1 MEISSYTSNVQ
12 PYGSQSGTKLA
23 SESDSNNSTR
33 SISAPR
39 DTDRSEKISDKLS
52 EQISEQVKERRAES
66 MEAAQKLAKEREKL
80 NEEERNKIM
89 DQMQDFV
96 SSINK
101 GLSFRFDQESGR
113 DVVTIY
119 EADTGD
125 VIRQIPEEE
134 MLEVLRR
141 LARMN
146 DQSGLL
152 MTQV

>member
-1 MEISSYTSNVQ
+1 MEISSYTSNIQ

-23 SESDSNNSTR
+23 SESDSTR

-39 DTDRSEKISDKLS
+39 ETDRSDKLS
-52 EQISEQVKERRAES
+52 EQISEQVKERQAES
-66 MEAAQKLAKEREKL
+66 IEAAKKLAKERERIS
-80 NEEERNKIM
+80 EEQRSKIM
-89 DQMQDFV
+89 EQMQEFV

-101 GLSFRFDQESGR
+101 GLSFRVDQETGR
-113 DVVTIY
+113 DIVTIY

-141 LARMN
+141 LAR
-146 DQSGLL
+146 DDDHRSGLL
-152 MTQV
+152 ATKA